1 MFLYFYVIV
10 ENGKTIQLYQT
21 IKCINLIF
29 LTGIDTLFKM
39 YQSNL
44 KDYCDTETTKIVYV
58 KWIFSK
64 YSHKTSNHQEKF
76 FSLGEIVYLCHAILP

>member
-1 MFLYFYVIV
+1 MSIFLFYVIID
-10 ENGKTIQLYQT
+10 NGKSMQLYQT

-29 LTGIDTLFKM
+29 LTGIDTLSKM

-44 KDYCDTETTKIVYV
+44 KDYCDTETTKIVYI

-64 YSHKTSNHQEKF
+64 YSHKTSK
-76 FSLGEIVYLCHAILP
+76 SSREIL

>member
-44 KDYCDTETTKIVYV
+44 KDYCDTETTKIVYI

-64 YSHKTSNHQEKF
+64 YSHKTSK
-76 FSLGEIVYLCHAILP
+76 SSREIL

>member
-44 KDYCDTETTKIVYV
+44 KCYFHTVFKQSATA
-58 KWIFSK
+58 KWNYSK
-64 YSHKTSNHQEKF
+64 YR
-76 FSLGEIVYLCHAILP
+76 

>member
-44 KDYCDTETTKIVYV
+44 KDFLDTEKTKITDA
-58 KWIFSK
+58 K
-64 YSHKTSNHQEKF
+64 
-76 FSLGEIVYLCHAILP
+76 

>member
-1 MFLYFYVIV
+1 MITSMFFYFYVIV

-29 LTGIDTLFKM
+29 LIGIDMLFKM
-39 YQSNL
+39 YKSNL
-44 KDYCDTETTKIVYV
+44 KDYCDTETTKIVYI

-64 YSHKTSNHQEKF
+64 YSHKTSK
-76 FSLGEIVYLCHAILP
+76 SSREIL

>member
-1 MFLYFYVIV
+1 MFFYFYVIV

-29 LTGIDTLFKM
+29 LTDIDTLFKM

-64 YSHKTSNHQEKF
+64 YSHKTSK
-76 FSLGEIVYLCHAILP
+76 SSREIL

>member
-1 MFLYFYVIV
+1 MFFYFYVIV

-29 LTGIDTLFKM
+29 LIGIDTLFKM

-44 KDYCDTETTKIVYV
+44 KDFLDTEKTKITDA
-58 KWIFSK
+58 K
-64 YSHKTSNHQEKF
+64 
-76 FSLGEIVYLCHAILP
+76 

>member
-29 LTGIDTLFKM
+29 LTGIDTLSKM

-44 KDYCDTETTKIVYV
+44 KDFLDTEAKQNTDIK
-58 KWIFSK
+58 
-64 YSHKTSNHQEKF
+64 
-76 FSLGEIVYLCHAILP
+76 

>member
-1 MFLYFYVIV
+1 M
-10 ENGKTIQLYQT
+10 QLYQT

-29 LTGIDTLFKM
+29 LTGIDTLSKM

-64 YSHKTSNHQEKF
+64 YSHKTSK
-76 FSLGEIVYLCHAILP
+76 SSREIL

>member
-1 MFLYFYVIV
+1 MITSMFFYFYVIV

-29 LTGIDTLFKM
+29 LIGIDTLLKM

-64 YSHKTSNHQEKF
+64 YSHKTSK
-76 FSLGEIVYLCHAILP
+76 SSREIL

>member
-1 MFLYFYVIV
+1 MFFYFYVIV

-29 LTGIDTLFKM
+29 LIGIDTLFKM

-58 KWIFSK
+58 KWIFS
-64 YSHKTSNHQEKF
+64 T
-76 FSLGEIVYLCHAILP
+76 LCPYFVLLPYQNNLLDLIDTF

>member
-1 MFLYFYVIV
+1 MFFYFYVIV

-29 LTGIDTLFKM
+29 LTGIDMLFKM

-64 YSHKTSNHQEKF
+64 YSHKTSK
-76 FSLGEIVYLCHAILP
+76 SSREIL

>member
-10 ENGKTIQLYQT
+10 ENGKNIQLYQT

-29 LTGIDTLFKM
+29 LTGIDTLSQM

-64 YSHKTSNHQEKF
+64 YSHKTSK
-76 FSLGEIVYLCHAILP
+76 SSREIL

>member
-1 MFLYFYVIV
+1 MITSMFFYFYVIV

-29 LTGIDTLFKM
+29 LTGIDTLSQM

-64 YSHKTSNHQEKF
+64 YSHKTSK
-76 FSLGEIVYLCHAILP
+76 SSREIL

>member
-1 MFLYFYVIV
+1 MFFYFYVIV
-10 ENGKTIQLYQT
+10 ENGKPIQLYQT

-44 KDYCDTETTKIVYV
+44 KDYCDTDV
-58 KWIFSK
+58 KRNTAAK
-64 YSHKTSNHQEKF
+64 
-76 FSLGEIVYLCHAILP
+76 

>member
-1 MFLYFYVIV
+1 MFFYFYVIV

-29 LTGIDTLFKM
+29 LTGIDTLSQM

-44 KDYCDTETTKIVYV
+44 KDYCDKETTKIVYV

-64 YSHKTSNHQEKF
+64 YSHKTSK
-76 FSLGEIVYLCHAILP
+76 SSREIL

>member
-1 MFLYFYVIV
+1 MITSVFFYFYVIV

-29 LTGIDTLFKM
+29 LTGIDTLSQM

-64 YSHKTSNHQEKF
+64 YSHKTSK
-76 FSLGEIVYLCHAILP
+76 SSREIL

>member
-1 MFLYFYVIV
+1 MFFYFYVIV

-29 LTGIDTLFKM
+29 LTGIDTLSQM

-64 YSHKTSNHQEKF
+64 YSHKTSK
-76 FSLGEIVYLCHAILP
+76 SSREIL

>member
-1 MFLYFYVIV
+1 MITSMFYTFYVIV

-64 YSHKTSNHQEKF
+64 YSHKTSK
-76 FSLGEIVYLCHAILP
+76 SSREIL

>member
-1 MFLYFYVIV
+1 MITSVFFYFYVIV

-29 LTGIDTLFKM
+29 LTGIDTLSKM

-64 YSHKTSNHQEKF
+64 YSHKTSK
-76 FSLGEIVYLCHAILP
+76 SSREIL

>member
-1 MFLYFYVIV
+1 MSIFLFYVIID
-10 ENGKTIQLYQT
+10 NGKSMQLYQT

-29 LTGIDTLFKM
+29 LTGIDTLSKM

-64 YSHKTSNHQEKF
+64 YSHKTSK
-76 FSLGEIVYLCHAILP
+76 SSREIL

>member
-1 MFLYFYVIV
+1 
-10 ENGKTIQLYQT
+10 
-21 IKCINLIF
+21 
-29 LTGIDTLFKM
+29 M

-58 KWIFSK
+58 KWIFSLNTVTK
-64 YSHKTSNHQEKF
+64 HQNHQEKF

>member
-1 MFLYFYVIV
+1 MITSMFFYFYVIV

-29 LTGIDTLFKM
+29 LTGIDMLFKM
-39 YQSNL
+39 YKSNL
-44 KDYCDTETTKIVYV
+44 KDYCDTETTKIVYI

-64 YSHKTSNHQEKF
+64 YSHKTSK
-76 FSLGEIVYLCHAILP
+76 SSREIL

>member
-1 MFLYFYVIV
+1 MITSVFFYFYVIV

-29 LTGIDTLFKM
+29 LTGIDMLFKM
-39 YQSNL
+39 YKSNL
-44 KDYCDTETTKIVYV
+44 KDYCDTETTKIVYI

-64 YSHKTSNHQEKF
+64 YSHKTSK
-76 FSLGEIVYLCHAILP
+76 SSREIL

>member
-1 MFLYFYVIV
+1 MFFYFYVIV
-10 ENGKTIQLYQT
+10 ENGKNIQLYQT

-44 KDYCDTETTKIVYV
+44 KGYVDTEIKLI
-58 KWIFSK
+58 I
-64 YSHKTSNHQEKF
+64 NP
-76 FSLGEIVYLCHAILP
+76 I

>member
-1 MFLYFYVIV
+1 M
-10 ENGKTIQLYQT
+10 QLYQT

-29 LTGIDTLFKM
+29 LTGIDTLSKM

-44 KDYCDTETTKIVYV
+44 KDYCDTETTKIVYI

-64 YSHKTSNHQEKF
+64 YSHKTSK
-76 FSLGEIVYLCHAILP
+76 SSREIL

>member
-1 MFLYFYVIV
+1 MITSVFFYFYVIV

-29 LTGIDTLFKM
+29 LTGIDTLSQM

-44 KDYCDTETTKIVYV
+44 KGYCDTETTKIVYV

-64 YSHKTSNHQEKF
+64 YSHKTSK
-76 FSLGEIVYLCHAILP
+76 SSREIL

>member
-1 MFLYFYVIV
+1 MFFYFYVIV

-29 LTGIDTLFKM
+29 LTGIDTLSQM

-44 KDYCDTETTKIVYV
+44 KDFLDTEKTKITDA
-58 KWIFSK
+58 K
-64 YSHKTSNHQEKF
+64 
-76 FSLGEIVYLCHAILP
+76 

>member
-1 MFLYFYVIV
+1 MFFYFYVIV

-29 LTGIDTLFKM
+29 LTGIDTLSKM

-44 KDYCDTETTKIVYV
+44 KDYCDTETTKIVYI

-64 YSHKTSNHQEKF
+64 YSHKTSK
-76 FSLGEIVYLCHAILP
+76 SSREIL

>member
-1 MFLYFYVIV
+1 MITSMFFYFYVIV

-29 LTGIDTLFKM
+29 LIGIDTLFKM

-64 YSHKTSNHQEKF
+64 YSHKTSK
-76 FSLGEIVYLCHAILP
+76 SSREIL

>member
-1 MFLYFYVIV
+1 MITSMFFYFYVIV

-29 LTGIDTLFKM
+29 LTGIDTLSQM

-44 KDYCDTETTKIVYV
+44 KDYCDTETTKIVYI

-64 YSHKTSNHQEKF
+64 YSHKTSK
-76 FSLGEIVYLCHAILP
+76 SSREIL